1 MNTQAYYPITKE
13 QLQLKEDSTELRNI
27 ILEERRRESASIY
40 ISGILKKICDDII
53 DMLFDTINNKT
64 TNNQKYVYYFNQLE
78 NNYVLKVI
86 KDELKV
92 RFPGCVYEL
101 DSEKKFVSIDW
112 S

>member
-13 QLQLKEDSTELRNI
+13 QLQLKEDTTELTKM
-27 ILEERRRESASIY
+27 ILEERRREDSSIY
-40 ISGILKKICDDII
+40 ISGILKKICHDII
-53 DMLFDTINNKT
+53 DMLFATIENKSKE
-64 TNNQKYVYYFNQLE
+64 QKYVYYFNQLE
-78 NNYVLKVI
+78 NNYVLKVVR
-86 KDELKV
+86 DELKV

>member
-1 MNTQAYYPITKE
+1 MNTQSYYPITKE
-13 QLQLKEDSTELRNI
+13 QLQLKEDSTELRKT
-27 ILEERRRESASIY
+27 ILEERRREDSSIY
-40 ISGILKKICDDII
+40 ISGILKNICDKVI
-53 DMLFDTINNKT
+53 DMLFDTINNKIT
-64 TNNQKYVYYFNQLE
+64 EQKYVHYFDQLE

>member
-1 MNTQAYYPITKE
+1 MNTQSYYPITKE
-13 QLQLKEDSTELRNI
+13 QLQLKEDTTELKKM

-40 ISGILKKICDDII
+40 ISGILKKMCDDII
-53 DMLFDTINNKT
+53 DMLFATIENKSKE
-64 TNNQKYVYYFNQLE
+64 QKYVYYFSAFE

-92 RFPGCVYEL
+92 RFPGCIYEL

>member
-1 MNTQAYYPITKE
+1 
-13 QLQLKEDSTELRNI
+13 
-27 ILEERRRESASIY
+27 
-40 ISGILKKICDDII
+40 
-53 DMLFDTINNKT
+53 
-64 TNNQKYVYYFNQLE
+64 
-78 NNYVLKVI
+78 VLKVI

>member
-1 MNTQAYYPITKE
+1 MNTQSYYPITKE
-13 QLQLKEDSTELRNI
+13 QLQLKEDTTELKKM

-40 ISGILKKICDDII
+40 ISGILKKMCDDII
-53 DMLFDTINNKT
+53 DMLFATIENKSKE
-64 TNNQKYVYYFNQLE
+64 QKYVYYFSPFE

-92 RFPGCVYEL
+92 RFPGCIYEL

>member
-13 QLQLKEDSTELRNI
+13 QLQLKEDTTKLTEM
-27 ILEERRRESASIY
+27 ILEERRRESSSIY

-53 DMLFDTINNKT
+53 DMLFATIDNKSKE
-64 TNNQKYVYYFNQLE
+64 QKYVYYFNELE

>member
-1 MNTQAYYPITKE
+1 MNTQAYYPITRE
-13 QLQLKEDSTELRNI
+13 QLQLKEDTTELTKM
-27 ILEERRRESASIY
+27 ILEERRRESSSIY

-53 DMLFDTINNKT
+53 DILFATIDNKSKE
-64 TNNQKYVYYFNQLE
+64 QKYVYYFSEFE